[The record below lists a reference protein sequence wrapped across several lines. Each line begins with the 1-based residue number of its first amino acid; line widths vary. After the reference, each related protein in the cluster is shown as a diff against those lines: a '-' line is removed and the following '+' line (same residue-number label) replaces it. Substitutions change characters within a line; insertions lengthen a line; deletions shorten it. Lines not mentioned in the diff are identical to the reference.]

1 MSNSNRRATILSA
14 AIGLAPRSA
23 LAAASALA
31 MCMSATAQESPSY
44 SAAQAA
50 TGKTIYERQCVACH
64 GEGLDDGE
72 FGPMLRGDE
81 FLLRWA
87 GKSVEDLF
95 HYVQDTMPTAQPGSL
110 SEEEYLNVIAYLLSK
125 NTIPAGTPVS
135 IAAQKTMTLPS
146 TTANLGMISA
156 GVKLPPNPTAKP
168 SPLAKITPVTEQML
182 SSPPAGSWLD
192 GRRTRDAQ
200 GFSPLKQINKGNVSK
215 LRLSWSLS
223 LPPGPNQNTPLV
235 HDGVMFVHA
244 FKDVLQAVDAVTGDI
259 LWQYTYRLPKDVTPT
274 PKKSIAIY
282 DSLVFMPTSDAHIVA
297 LNMKTGA
304 VVWNTGV
311 GGSTFTMS
319 GGPIVAKG
327 KVIFGTRGPKPVI
340 VALDAKTGKE
350 AWRFNPIPK
359 PGEPNYDTWN
369 NMPYEAR
376 TGGTIW
382 TPGSYDKE
390 TNLVFFGPAPTY
402 DTKPLRDR
410 VPGANNDA
418 LYTNTTIALNPDTG
432 KLVWHYQHLENDQMD
447 LDWAYERQI
456 MTIGKGANARRVLV
470 TAGKAAMHDALDP
483 ATGKY
488 LFSIDLG
495 MQNYITAVDP
505 VTGRKTVDPD
515 LIPGDGKTKMICPSA
530 AGSKNFNPSGF
541 NPTTGVLFVPL
552 IEACMDLVP
561 LPEGQR
567 GLLST
572 GVRTNNRPMP
582 NSDGLYGRLVAVDLQ
597 TKKQLWVTR
606 ERVPILTSTLPTA
619 GGLIFA
625 GSMDRTFAA
634 YDQATGKRVWS
645 TRLGDVPNSN
655 PISYEVNG
663 KQYIA
668 VVTGSG
674 AVRSTAYVNMLPEIK
689 NPTMRTS
696 NIWVFE
702 LP

>member
-1 MSNSNRRATILSA
+1 MKSYI
-14 AIGLAPRSA
+14 RSSMI
-23 LAAASALA
+23 SALA
-31 MCMSATAQESPSY
+31 MSACLSAAAQETPSY

-50 TGKTIYERQCVACH
+50 AGKTTYERQCVACH
-64 GEGLDDGE
+64 GAGLDDGE

-87 GKSVEDLF
+87 GKSVEEFF
-95 HYVQDTMPTAQPGSL
+95 HYVSDTMPTAQPGSL
-110 SEEEYLNVIAYLLSK
+110 SEEEYLNVIAYLMSR
-125 NTIPAGTPVS
+125 NTISAGTPLTTVS
-135 IAAQKTMTLPS
+135 QKTMTMPS
-146 TTANLGMISA
+146 TTANTGMIAA
-156 GVKLPPNPTAKP
+156 GIKLPPNPNAKP
-168 SPLAKITPVTEQML
+168 SPINKIRPVTEAML
-182 SSPPAGSWLD
+182 SSPSSADWLD

-200 GFSPLKQINKGNVSK
+200 GYSPLKQINKGNVSK

-235 HDGVMFVHA
+235 HDGIMFVHA
-244 FKDVLQAVDAVTGDI
+244 FKDVMQAVDAVNGDI

-274 PKKSIAIY
+274 PKKSIALY
-282 DSLVFMPTSDAHIVA
+282 DTMVFMPTSDAHIVA
-297 LNMKTGA
+297 LDMKTGK
-304 VVWNTGV
+304 VMWNTGV
-311 GGSTFTMS
+311 GATGFTSS
-319 GGPIVAKG
+319 GGPIVAAG

-350 AWRFNPIPK
+350 AWRFNTIPK

-376 TGGTIW
+376 NGGTIW

-402 DTKPLRDR
+402 DTRPLRDR

-418 LYTNTTIALNPDTG
+418 LYTNATIALNPDTG

-456 MTIGKGANARRVLV
+456 MTIGTGKAARRVLV

-505 VTGRKTVDPD
+505 VTGRKTVDPN

-561 LPEGQR
+561 LPDGQR

-582 NSDGLYGRLVAVDLQ
+582 DSDGLYGRFVALDLL
-597 TKKQLWVTR
+597 TKKQLWITR

-619 GGLIFA
+619 GGLVFA
-625 GSMDRTFAA
+625 GSMDRAFSA
-634 YDQATGKRVWS
+634 YDQSTGKRLWT

-668 VVTGSG
+668 VVSGSG
-674 AVRSTAYVNMLPEIK
+674 AVRSTAYVNMLPEIR
-689 NPTMRTS
+689 NPAVRTA

-702 LP
+702 VP

>member
-1 MSNSNRRATILSA
+1 MKSYI
-14 AIGLAPRSA
+14 RSSMI
-23 LAAASALA
+23 SALA
-31 MCMSATAQESPSY
+31 MSACLSAAAQETPSY

-50 TGKTIYERQCVACH
+50 AGKTTYERQCVACH
-64 GEGLDDGE
+64 GAGLDDGE

-87 GKSVEDLF
+87 GKSVEEFF
-95 HYVQDTMPTAQPGSL
+95 HYVSDTMPTAQPGSL
-110 SEEEYLNVIAYLLSK
+110 SEEEYLNVIAYLMSR
-125 NTIPAGTPVS
+125 NTISAGTPLTTVS
-135 IAAQKTMTLPS
+135 QKTMTMPS
-146 TTANLGMISA
+146 TTANTGMIAA
-156 GVKLPPNPTAKP
+156 GIKLPPNPNAKP
-168 SPLAKITPVTEQML
+168 SPINKIRPVTEAML
-182 SSPPAGSWLD
+182 SSPSSADWLD

-200 GFSPLKQINKGNVSK
+200 GYSPLKQINKGNVSK

-235 HDGVMFVHA
+235 HDGIMFVHA
-244 FKDVLQAVDAVTGDI
+244 FKDVMQAVDAVNGDI

-274 PKKSIAIY
+274 PKKSIALY
-282 DSLVFMPTSDAHIVA
+282 DTMVFMPTSDAHIVA
-297 LNMKTGA
+297 LDMKTGK
-304 VVWNTGV
+304 VMWNTGV
-311 GGSTFTMS
+311 GATGFTSS
-319 GGPIVAKG
+319 GGPIVAAG

-350 AWRFNPIPK
+350 AWRFNTIPK

-376 TGGTIW
+376 NGGTIW

-402 DTKPLRDR
+402 DTRPLRDR

-418 LYTNTTIALNPDTG
+418 LYTNATIALNPDTG

-456 MTIGKGANARRVLV
+456 MTIGTGKAARRVLV

-505 VTGRKTVDPD
+505 VTGRKTVDPN

-561 LPEGQR
+561 LPDGQR

-582 NSDGLYGRLVAVDLQ
+582 DSDGLYGRFVALDLL
-597 TKKQLWVTR
+597 TKKQLWITR
-606 ERVPILTSTLPTA
+606 ERAPILTSTLPTA
-619 GGLIFA
+619 GGLVFA
-625 GSMDRTFAA
+625 GSMDRAFSA
-634 YDQATGKRVWS
+634 YDQSTGKRLWT

-668 VVTGSG
+668 VVSGSG
-674 AVRSTAYVNMLPEIK
+674 AVRSTAYVNMLPEIR
-689 NPTMRTS
+689 NPAVRTA

-702 LP
+702 VP

>member
-1 MSNSNRRATILSA
+1 M
-14 AIGLAPRSA
+14 RSYIRSSMI
-23 LAAASALA
+23 SALA
-31 MCMSATAQESPSY
+31 MSACLSAAAQETPSY

-50 TGKTIYERQCVACH
+50 AGKTTYERQCVACH
-64 GEGLDDGE
+64 GAGLDDGE

-87 GKSVEDLF
+87 GKSVEEFF
-95 HYVQDTMPTAQPGSL
+95 HYVSDTMPTAQPGSL
-110 SEEEYLNVIAYLLSK
+110 SEEEYLNVIAYLMSR
-125 NTIPAGTPVS
+125 NTISAGTPLTTVS
-135 IAAQKTMTLPS
+135 QKTMTMPS
-146 TTANLGMISA
+146 TTANTGMIAA
-156 GVKLPPNPTAKP
+156 GIKLPPNPNAKP
-168 SPLAKITPVTEQML
+168 SPINKIRPVTEAML
-182 SSPPAGSWLD
+182 SSPSSADWLD

-200 GFSPLKQINKGNVSK
+200 GYSPLKQINKGNVSK

-235 HDGVMFVHA
+235 HDGIMFVHA
-244 FKDVLQAVDAVTGDI
+244 FKDVMQAVDAVNGDI

-274 PKKSIAIY
+274 PKKSIALY
-282 DSLVFMPTSDAHIVA
+282 DTMVFMPTSDAHIVA
-297 LNMKTGA
+297 LDMKTGK
-304 VVWNTGV
+304 VMWNTGV
-311 GGSTFTMS
+311 GATGFTSS
-319 GGPIVAKG
+319 GGPIVAAG

-350 AWRFNPIPK
+350 AWRFNTIPK

-376 TGGTIW
+376 NGGTIW

-402 DTKPLRDR
+402 DTRPLRDR

-418 LYTNTTIALNPDTG
+418 LYTNATIALNPDTG

-456 MTIGKGANARRVLV
+456 MTIGTGKAARRVLV

-505 VTGRKTVDPD
+505 VTGRKTVDPN

-561 LPEGQR
+561 LPDGQR

-582 NSDGLYGRLVAVDLQ
+582 DSDGLYGRFVALDLL
-597 TKKQLWVTR
+597 TKKQLWITR
-606 ERVPILTSTLPTA
+606 ERAPILTSTLPTA
-619 GGLIFA
+619 GGLVFA
-625 GSMDRTFAA
+625 GSMDRAFSA
-634 YDQATGKRVWS
+634 YDQSTGKRLWT

-668 VVTGSG
+668 VVSGSG
-674 AVRSTAYVNMLPEIK
+674 AVRSTAYVNMLPEIR
-689 NPTMRTS
+689 NPAVRTA

-702 LP
+702 VP